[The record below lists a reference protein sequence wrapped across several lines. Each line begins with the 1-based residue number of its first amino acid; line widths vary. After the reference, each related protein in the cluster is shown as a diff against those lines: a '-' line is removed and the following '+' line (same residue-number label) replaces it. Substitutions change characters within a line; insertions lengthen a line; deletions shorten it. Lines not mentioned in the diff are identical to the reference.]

1 MESMIEIC
9 ADVCDVVWWWWG
21 GGDCQLLPLPLP
33 WSLGACWAKDRTK
46 RVIFISNINIMGLLN
61 DHNSVVLKIN
71 DNNKNKRQLYCK
83 S

>member
-33 WSLGACWAKDRTK
+33 WSVFGQGQNQEGN
-46 RVIFISNINIMGLLN
+46 FY
-61 DHNSVVLKIN
+61 
-71 DNNKNKRQLYCK
+71 Q
-83 S
+83 